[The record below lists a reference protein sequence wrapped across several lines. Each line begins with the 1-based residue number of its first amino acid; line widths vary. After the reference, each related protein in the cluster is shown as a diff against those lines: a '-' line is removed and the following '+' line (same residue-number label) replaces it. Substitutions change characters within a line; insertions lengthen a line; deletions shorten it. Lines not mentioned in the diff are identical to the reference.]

1 LHTVGVN
8 FISMKKYIGV
18 VISAL
23 ICGVF
28 LGAPTSAFDPVRAA
42 TVFTN
47 LAKDPDL
54 RNPSVILIDAST
66 KEVLFESNSS
76 AARKPASTLKLLAGV
91 SVARYLDPK
100 MRFQTSLSISTE
112 SNSVVIQGDMDPWAT
127 FNAYNAKRLGQTSL
141 KYLAYRGHAELEAQ
155 AGIPIKEMT
164 IYYNGIY
171 DSEARNMKVYLRNK
185 KVSVSVK
192 SVSSLEAQNLVS
204 EPVINSISPSVL
216 QMTHYFM
223 KWSDNILSERMARLA
238 AKSAG
243 YPQNTTGIRAVF
255 KKVLAEMEID
265 SSKLVVKDG
274 SGLSHDNRLSAKLLG
289 DLLLKVYE
297 NPEYKLV
304 VDSLPSGGINGT
316 LNERFI
322 KTAPQAIGL
331 VRAKT
336 GTLNGT
342 VTLAGYVEAQDREY
356 IFVVIADRLSRSYSA
371 SKVARDTLDRYL
383 GKIALPLVPALPVP
397 AVTETTTVISS
408 TGS

>member
-1 LHTVGVN
+1 
-8 FISMKKYIGV
+8 MKKLIGV
-18 VISAL
+18 TISAL
-23 ICGVF
+23 FCGVLF
-28 LGAPTSAFDPVRAA
+28 GTPSTAFDPARA
-42 TVFTN
+42 TIVFSN

-66 KEVLFESNSS
+66 KEVLFESNSF

-91 SVARYLDPK
+91 SVAKYLDPK
-100 MRFQTSLSISTE
+100 MRFQTSLSIATE
-112 SNSVVIQGDMDPWAT
+112 ENAVVIQGDLDPWAT
-127 FNAYNAKRLGQTSL
+127 FSAYNAKRLGQTSL

-155 AGIPIKEMT
+155 AGVPVEKMT
-164 IYYNGIY
+164 LYYNGIY
-171 DSEARNMKVYLRNK
+171 NTEAKNMKVYLK
-185 KVSVSVK
+185 SMKVAVTLKPVNA
-192 SVSSLEAQNLVS
+192 LQAQNLVS
-204 EPVINSISPSVL
+204 EPVMNSISPSVL

-223 KWSDNILSERMARLA
+223 KWSDNVLSERMARLA

-243 YPQNTTGIRAVF
+243 YTQNTNGIRAVF
-255 KKVLAEMEID
+255 KKVLSDLEID

-289 DLLLKVYE
+289 EVLLKVYN

-342 VTLAGYVEAQDREY
+342 VTLAGYVESEDREL

-383 GKIALPLVPALPVP
+383 GKIALPLVPVLPVEES
-397 AVTETTTVISS
+397 ATVVSS
-408 TGS
+408 ITP

>member
-1 LHTVGVN
+1 
-8 FISMKKYIGV
+8 MKKLIGFTV
-18 VISAL
+18 SAL
-23 ICGVF
+23 ICGVLF
-28 LGAPTSAFDPVRAA
+28 GAPAKAFDAARAT
-42 TVFTN
+42 TVFSN

-66 KEVLFESNSS
+66 KEVLFESHSF

-91 SVARYLDPK
+91 SVAKYLDPT
-100 MRFQTSLSISTE
+100 MRFQTSLSIATE
-112 SNSVVIQGDMDPWAT
+112 ENAVVIQGDLDPWAT
-127 FNAYNAKRLGQTSL
+127 FSAYNAKRLGQTSL
-141 KYLAYRGHAELEAQ
+141 KYLAYRGHAELEEQ
-155 AGIPIKEMT
+155 AGVPVKKMT
-164 IYYNGIY
+164 LYYNGIY
-171 DSEARNMKVYLRNK
+171 NTEAKNMKVYLK
-185 KVSVSVK
+185 SMKVAATLKPVNAVQ
-192 SVSSLEAQNLVS
+192 AQNLVS
-204 EPVINSISPSVL
+204 EPVMNSISPSVL

-223 KWSDNILSERMARLA
+223 TWSDNVLSERMARLA

-243 YPQNTTGIRAVF
+243 YTQNTSGIRAVF
-255 KKVLAEMEID
+255 KKVLSDMEID

-274 SGLSHDNRLSAKLLG
+274 SGLSHDNRVSAKLLG
-289 DLLLKVYE
+289 DVLLKIYD

-304 VDSLPSGGINGT
+304 VESLPSGGISGT

-342 VTLAGYVEAQDREY
+342 VTLAGYVESEDREY

-383 GKIALPLVPALPVP
+383 GKIALPLVPILPVQ
-397 AVTETTTVISS
+397 ESFTVVSS
-408 TGS
+408 ITP